1 MEFSRQEYWSRF
13 PVPTP
18 GDLPDSGIEPASLES
33 PALAGR
39 VCTVEPPTPVPPSS
53 LCDRCCAGGLPLSGS
68 SQKSL
73 TVPHNFLHTTQGLVA
88 PPRKHE
94 AVLLSLEGFP
104 LLEGRSVRRP
114 STTSKH
120 KERIPPGRRVEVSQ
134 RCPNMISELG
144 GGWSSL
150 QAPEPQRS

>member
-1 MEFSRQEYWSRF
+1 MLNCIRLFVTPWTVARQAALSMEFSRQEYWSRF

-18 GDLPDSGIEPASLES
+18 GDLPDSGIEPTSLES

-39 VCTVEPPTPVPPSS
+39 VFTTELPTPVPPSS
-53 LCDRCCAGGLPLSGS
+53 LCERHRSGGLPLSRL

-73 TVPHNFLHTTQGLVA
+73 TVPHNFPHTAQGLVG
-88 PPRKHE
+88 PPWKRE

-114 STTSKH
+114 STTFKH
-120 KERIPPGRRVEVSQ
+120 K
-134 RCPNMISELG
+134 
-144 GGWSSL
+144 
-150 QAPEPQRS
+150 